1 MPAGVRRERRGYE
14 KIECV
19 DIDKRCCFF
28 LSDIWYLP
36 ADSGIFIVSVL
47 TAGRR
52 AAGWH
57 YFLVCVFLFPW
68 RHGSERKA
76 GRKKI
81 FVGALSR
88 NLVLCHFSCR
98 FHDTEPGSIHK
109 NPGRFPCIIS
119 LRIRWHVRR
128 HDTGRQKVN
137 LAELKCCLVSMQ
149 RKSA

>member
-1 MPAGVRRERRGYE
+1 M
-14 KIECV
+14 K
-19 DIDKRCCFF
+19 K
-28 LSDIWYLP
+28 S
-36 ADSGIFIVSVL
+36 SVL
-47 TAGRR
+47 TLTKGVVFSYLISGICLLILAFLLFQFELPEGVL
-52 AAGWH
+52 H

-109 NPGRFPCIIS
+109 NPRRFPCIIS

-137 LAELKCCLVSMQ
+137 LVELKCCLVSMQ

>member
-1 MPAGVRRERRGYE
+1 MKKSSVLTLTKGVVFSYLISGICLLILAFLLFQFELPEGSAAGV
-14 KIECV
+14 
-19 DIDKRCCFF
+19 
-28 LSDIWYLP
+28 
-36 ADSGIFIVSVL
+36 AIFIV
-47 TAGRR
+47 
-52 AAGWH
+52 
-57 YFLVCVFLFPW
+57 CVFCFL

-109 NPGRFPCIIS
+109 NPRRFPCIIS

-128 HDTGRQKVN
+128 HDTGREKVN
-137 LAELKCCLVSMQ
+137 FVELERYVVSMQ